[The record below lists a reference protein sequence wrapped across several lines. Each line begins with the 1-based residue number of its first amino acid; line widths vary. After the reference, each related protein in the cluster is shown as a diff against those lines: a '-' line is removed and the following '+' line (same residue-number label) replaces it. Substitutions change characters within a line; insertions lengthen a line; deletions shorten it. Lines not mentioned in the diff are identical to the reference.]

1 MFFESQGID
10 PQKLMPD
17 DHIRNESK
25 MARRYPVS
33 HVNLEEPR
41 SQGPKVLRSCDPQCF
56 LSTTSMSQKNDGRT
70 HRAKFGRR
78 SLPTLNVANE
88 SQCILSGT
96 ILRSFYHSFF
106 ANRLSAKRLGMF
118 LNLTALR
125 LRFLRKKPKLR
136 V

>member
-1 MFFESQGID
+1 MFLI
-10 PQKLMPD
+10 
-17 DHIRNESK
+17 
-25 MARRYPVS
+25 ARR
-33 HVNLEEPR
+33 R
-41 SQGPKVLRSCDPQCF
+41 SPKTCQMITSEMNRKWHEDIPFHMSILKNQGPKVPKVMRPQCF

-88 SQCILSGT
+88 SQCVLSGT

-118 LNLTALR
+118 LNLTALP